1 MQIAS
6 RDNRA
11 VGIVSVGSIAD
22 LLLFYIFIH
31 IGTPWNSA
39 HVISFLSGAI
49 VTCVLWLIWLQATAL
64 AQSGI
69 RLFSTW
75 IVIELFALFLRGG
88 VLSALVEVGGWS
100 PTTAIIWGVGVS
112 SAVMLFS
119 THQWILPSDKSRMDP
134 DNRWLSFSITLI
146 GYAVILRILYSGSV
160 ELLHEEAYY
169 WNYAQHLDIGYLDH
183 PPMVGW
189 LIWVFT
195 TFLGHSEIAVRTGA
209 LVCWLVTAFYAY
221 RLAYALDGL
230 RMALGTLLFVALL
243 PFFFSVGLIMI
254 PDAPLV
260 ACWAGSLYY
269 LYRSLIEERSAAWVG
284 VGIFMGLGLLSK
296 YTMVLLGIAAFMFML
311 ADRRSR
317 HWFLRLEPYLSVLIA
332 ALLFAPVLFWN
343 ADHQWVSFFFQG
355 PKRFSGRFDFDLPDL
370 IGCMLVLLTPTGFLA
385 AVATVVSRKSLFS
398 DAVDTR
404 NRRACRLLLT
414 LTVIPLSVFVFF
426 SLFRNIKLNWTG
438 PIWLGILPYI
448 AAFTLPHCRASDSK
462 MAGFAMRAWPATLV
476 AILLLYGATLHFA
489 ALGFPATPYPPNP
502 FGMGMQHLAQEI
514 EIVVN
519 DFERRTRETPLIVC
533 MDGDRLAGWVA
544 FYRTKNA
551 GLQNEFERAKIVGN
565 TTGGHFFGKNSHM
578 YRIWHPIGTHQNR
591 VILLI
596 GRKRSGF
603 ADEIVQSRAKP
614 IGDIEEVV
622 FQKNGKVAGRFFY
635 RFLRVDDSSSFLKN
649 SK

>member
-1 MQIAS
+1 MQSA
-6 RDNRA
+6 RYHNRA
-11 VGIVSVGSIAD
+11 VGIVLLGSITD
-22 LLLFYIFIH
+22 LLVFYIFIH
-31 IGTPWNSA
+31 LGTPWNSA
-39 HVISFLSGAI
+39 HVVSFLAGAI
-49 VTCVLWLIWLQATAL
+49 ATCVLWLIWLQTTTI
-64 AQSGI
+64 AQSGL
-69 RLFSTW
+69 RQFSTW
-75 IVIELFALFLRGG
+75 IAIELLALFLRGG
-88 VLSALVEVGGWS
+88 AISALVEVGGWS

-112 SAVMLFS
+112 SGVMLFS
-119 THQWILPSDKSRMDP
+119 IHQWILPSDESRTDP
-134 DNRWLSFSITLI
+134 ESWWLSFTITLI
-146 GYAVILRILYSGSV
+146 GYAVILRILYGGSA

-209 LVCWLVTAFYAY
+209 LVCWLITAFYAY
-221 RLAYALDGL
+221 KLAYALGGL
-230 RMALGTLLFVALL
+230 RMALGTLLLVALL

-269 LYRSLIEERSAAWVG
+269 LYRSLIKERSAAWVG

-296 YTMVLLGIAAFMFML
+296 YTIVLLGIAAFIFML
-311 ADRRSR
+311 SNRRSR

-332 ALLFAPVLFWN
+332 GLLFAPVLFWN

-398 DAVDTR
+398 DTADTS
-404 NRRACRLLLT
+404 NRRAYRLMLT

-438 PIWLGILPYI
+438 PIWLGILPYM
-448 AAFTLPHCRASDSK
+448 AALTLPHCRAPGSRLT
-462 MAGFAMRAWPATLV
+462 GYAMRAWPATLV
-476 AILLLYGATLHFA
+476 AILILYGATLHYA

-502 FGMGMQHLAQEI
+502 FGIGMQHLAQEI

-519 DFERRTRETPLIVC
+519 AFERRHRETPLIVC
-533 MDGDRLAGWVA
+533 MDGHRLAGWVA

-551 GLQNEFERAKIVGN
+551 GLQNDFERAKIVGN
-565 TTGGHFFGKNSHM
+565 TTGGHFFGKNSKM
-578 YRIWHPIGTHQNR
+578 YRFWHPNDVHGNR
-591 VILLI
+591 ILLLI
-596 GRKRSGF
+596 SGERSRLEGGTV
-603 ADEIVQSRAKP
+603 ESRAEP
-614 IGDIEEVV
+614 MGDIEEVV

-635 RFLRVDDSSSFLKN
+635 RFLRVGDRSSFSKN
-649 SK
+649 SE